1 MDLSVGPIESYVP
14 ESSWYDMTQYSDVG
28 VQEEVSVNLTDSNL
42 WLVNDSQLNFQD
54 SSQPPIMLPG
64 EGQLYE
70 SPVAISAVTASDVI
84 LSDVGGSYTPESTLT
99 TTTLPVETGG
109 DVTFSGINGE
119 IDSDGANL
127 SSSSGAS
134 ITIIQMT
141 ASSGFTLPTNPDSPL
156 ISTAYPNSNPPE
168 TTTTTSETDD
178 PLFPPTSTV
187 VSVPGLT
194 PGTTST
200 TSSTP
205 SSGTSEPSDPP
216 IDVVPV
222 PFDAHT
228 SVGLLIFIILFAKKL
243 YRRYTPMHTPLKR
256 DRNTIGTTLE
266 IIPE

>member
-1 MDLSVGPIESYVP
+1 VP

-42 WLVNDSQLNFQD
+42 WLVDDSQLNFQD
-54 SSQPPIMLPG
+54 SSQPPIVLPG
-64 EGQLYE
+64 QGQLYA
-70 SPVAISAVTASDVI
+70 SPVQTSAVTTSDVT
-84 LSDVGGSYTPESTLT
+84 LSEVGGSYMPESTLK

-119 IDSDGANL
+119 IDSDRANL
-127 SSSSGAS
+127 SSSPSGAS

-141 ASSGFTLPTNPDSPL
+141 ESGGFALPTNPDSPFV
-156 ISTAYPNSNPPE
+156 STAYPNSNPPE
-168 TTTTTSETDD
+168 TSSSTTTESPE
-178 PLFPPTSTV
+178 PLFPTTSSV

-194 PGTTST
+194 PGTPPSTPFSETTSGTSVTST
-200 TSSTP
+200 T
-205 SSGTSEPSDPP
+205 P
-216 IDVVPV
+216 IEAVPV

-256 DRNTIGTTLE
+256 DRNPISNRLE